1 MTTTTAAPRA
11 EKTRS
16 TFRMTC
22 SVKCTIHAEPERV
35 WSLLTDAPGFARW
48 NSTVTSIGGTIA
60 LGEKLAI
67 QVPAALGRTFK
78 PRVTA
83 FEPRAR
89 MVWSDGAAPMFKGV
103 RTYEVTTRADG
114 VTEFAMTEVFS
125 GVMLP
130 LVAGSLPDFGPIF
143 ETYATDLKREAE
155 RSS

>member
-1 MTTTTAAPRA
+1 MTTTSSPKA

-16 TFRMTC
+16 AFRMTC
-22 SVKCTIHAEPERV
+22 SVKCTIHAAPERI
-35 WSLLTDAPGFARW
+35 WSLLTDAPGFGRW
-48 NSTVTSIGGTIA
+48 NSTVTAIGGTIA

-67 QVPAALGRTFK
+67 QVPAAPGRTFK

-83 FEPRAR
+83 FEPRTR

-103 RTYEVTTRADG
+103 RTYEVTAGAGD

-130 LVAGSLPDFGPIF
+130 LIAGSLPDFGPIF
-143 ETYATDLKREAE
+143 ETYAADLKREAE